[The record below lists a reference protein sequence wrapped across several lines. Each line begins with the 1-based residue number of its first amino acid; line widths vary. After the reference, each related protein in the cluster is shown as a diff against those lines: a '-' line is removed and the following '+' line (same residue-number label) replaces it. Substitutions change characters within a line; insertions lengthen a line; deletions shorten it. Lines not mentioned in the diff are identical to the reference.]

1 MADSSFTY
9 AQKPTLITP
18 KVKTVSK
25 LPVTECLPWLVYNY
39 MWYSSRSLWGR
50 WVSELVRPEYKHTNV
65 NVTSRA
71 DCKLTVV
78 CHSHMGRTNSPS
90 LKNDHWKPRSLED
103 VALEDSW
110 THVSAAQCVKMML
123 AQWFRSFW
131 MSVALVLYSL
141 LSTNAFALFVYWSYI
156 LLSIMLVSG
165 YPSNHEL
172 SAIVT
177 CIYYTDDLNLL

>member
-1 MADSSFTY
+1 MADELFTY

-18 KVKTVSK
+18 KVKTVFK
-25 LPVTECLPWLVYNY
+25 LPVTECLPWLQYNY
-39 MWYSSRSLWGR
+39 MWSSSRSLWGR
-50 WVSELVRPEYKHTNV
+50 WVSEAWVQTHERY
-65 NVTSRA
+65 VTSRA

-110 THVSAAQCVKMML
+110 THVSAARCVKMML

-131 MSVALVLYSL
+131 ISVALVLYSL

-156 LLSIMLVSG
+156 LVSIMLVSG

-172 SAIVT
+172 PAIVT
-177 CIYYTDDLNLL
+177 CFYYTDGLNLL